1 VSARDQ
7 EEIRIPVV
15 IAPPEISELYS
26 KLDEIDEKVDF
37 VLGEVAQKE
46 GLRLGGH
53 IGFLYGFLTG
63 SLIMLIL
70 KFVLKAL

>member
-1 VSARDQ
+1 MTVKDR
-7 EEIRIPVV
+7 EEVV
-15 IAPPEISELYS
+15 VPAIVAPPEMSELYS

>member
-1 VSARDQ
+1 MTVKDR
-7 EEIRIPVV
+7 EEVV
-15 IAPPEISELYS
+15 VPAVVAPPEMSELYS

-70 KFVLKAL
+70 KFVLKAP

>member
-1 VSARDQ
+1 MAMKDQ
-7 EEIRIPVV
+7 EEVKIPVV
-15 IAPPEISELYS
+15 VAPPEIYELYS

-37 VLGEVAQKE
+37 VLGELAQKE

>member
-1 VSARDQ
+1 MSARDQ
-7 EEIRIPVV
+7 EEVRIPVV
-15 IAPPEISELYS
+15 IAPLEISELYS

>member
-7 EEIRIPVV
+7 EEVRIPVV
-15 IAPPEISELYS
+15 IAPLEISELYS

>member
-1 VSARDQ
+1 MTVKDR
-7 EEIRIPVV
+7 EEVV
-15 IAPPEISELYS
+15 VPAVVAPPEMSELYS

>member
-1 VSARDQ
+1 MTVKDR
-7 EEIRIPVV
+7 EEVV
-15 IAPPEISELYS
+15 IPAVVAPPEMSELYS